1 MSRNEWSNRDPRHK
15 SDTKASSQDSHHP
28 QGEQSNIATWWSHLS
43 KIPKLLATLAAIGG
57 ITSAG
62 ILIYNSYFADKG
74 PARFTGDLTSAKEA
88 RHLHSMLKKE
98 DGKVVY
104 LDTRCLYQESGTSAC
119 AWMTNTVEYYG
130 GEDQGDGIGLQ
141 MLALTEDADCAM
153 EQEQETKKEYST
165 ACPDT
170 YWIHVFVNPGTGAR
184 ADNGEYGAGNVQIKG
199 HFSVAVSGSDG
210 LSPPE
215 ISHVELRSVRPED
228 VEQNS

>member
-1 MSRNEWSNRDPRHK
+1 VSRNEWPNRDPRPK
-15 SDTKASSQDSHHP
+15 LDEKVSSHDDH
-28 QGEQSNIATWWSHLS
+28 QGNIASWWSHLN

-74 PARFTGDLTSAKEA
+74 PPRFTGDLTSAKEA

-104 LDTRCLYQESGTSAC
+104 LDTQCLYQEGSAC

-130 GEDQGDGIGLQ
+130 GEDQGDGIGLT
-141 MLALTEDADCAM
+141 MLALTEDPDCTM
-153 EQEQETKKEYST
+153 EQEQETKTEYST

-199 HFSVAVSGSDG
+199 HFSVTVSGSDG